1 MNERQLIDGCLEY
14 LHGRYTIVSAIVAG
28 SAASSEPGKALDL
41 DLCVVVKQ
49 GVLDRGRLSVSGEPV
64 DLFVCGEERVRTELL
79 TGLQHHLKILFAGG
93 RHVYGV
99 EATSDDL
106 IALARAAVSRP
117 APAPLPGAAFAYRSK
132 PHGLLKKFHDVR
144 NDDPG
149 TAGFIVSALVQASVD
164 AFFALNRLWVGGVRQ
179 TVGTIRARDSQ
190 AAAAL
195 ERVTRADLST
205 LCEYPE
211 LLDDMVRRLV
221 GEESLEEVTWIVRA
235 PGAAAMAS

>member
-28 SAASSEPGKALDL
+28 SAASESGKALDL

-49 GVLDRGRLSVSGEPV
+49 GVLDRGRFSVSGDPV
-64 DLFVCGEERVRTELL
+64 DLFVCGEERVRAELH
-79 TGLQHHLKILFAGG
+79 TGLQHHLKSLFAGG

-99 EATSDDL
+99 KATSDDL
-106 IALARAAVSRP
+106 IAIARAAVCRP

-164 AFFALNRLWVGGVRQ
+164 AFFALNRVWVGGVRQ

-195 ERVTRADLST
+195 ERVTSADLST

-221 GEESLEEVTWIVRA
+221 GDEAIEDVTWIVRS